1 MRIAV
6 RRSPFVVLLGGLFVL
21 ASCSKK
27 PPTTA
32 AHAQANPAPSVS
44 PAPARSTPAPVATRD
59 DVLSEDLATL
69 NRHGY
74 LKDVYFDFDN
84 SSLRDDARTSLA
96 ADAKWLERYP
106 SVRILIEGHC
116 DDRGTEAYNL
126 SLGDRRA
133 NAAREYLSSLGV
145 NGSRVQVVSYG
156 KERPF
161 CDQDS
166 DSCWQE
172 NRRDHVVVTAK

>member
-6 RRSPFVVLLGGLFVL
+6 RRSPFVVLLGGLVVL

-32 AHAQANPAPSVS
+32 AHVQANPAPSVS
-44 PAPARSTPAPVATRD
+44 PAPARSTPAPVASRD

-84 SSLRDDARTSLA
+84 STLRDDARTSLA

-116 DDRGTEAYNL
+116 DDRGTDAYNL

-161 CDQDS
+161 CDQDT

-172 NRRDHVVVTAK
+172 NRRGHLVVTAK